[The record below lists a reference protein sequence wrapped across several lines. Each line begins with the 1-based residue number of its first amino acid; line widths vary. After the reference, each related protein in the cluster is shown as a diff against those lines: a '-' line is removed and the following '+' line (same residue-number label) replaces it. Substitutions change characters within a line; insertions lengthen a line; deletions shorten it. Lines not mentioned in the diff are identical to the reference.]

1 MMPKPAIAASL
12 AFTALAS
19 LATPSLAQEPD
30 HLERLAGLCTDEE
43 GAVVGRY
50 AGRVL
55 WTTDGQLSG
64 MMRRDEAAEAAGSLD
79 VAAARG
85 GVAPTSISIPRQSP
99 IAEGEGWLL
108 RTSATLGSADGQ
120 DAAETALLCTVQNA
134 SASNG

>member
-1 MMPKPAIAASL
+1 MRAAAALALVLGSL
-12 AFTALAS
+12 AAAGS
-19 LATPSLAQEPD
+19 AVAQEPD
-30 HLERLAGLCTDEE
+30 HLERLTGLCTDED
-43 GAVVGRY
+43 GAIVGRY

-85 GVAPTSISIPRQSP
+85 GVAPTSISIPRQTP

-108 RTSATLGSADGQ
+108 RTAATLASADGQ
-120 DAAETALLCTVQNA
+120 ATAETTLLCTVQNA
-134 SASNG
+134 SASDG